1 MNKKLKRSI
10 ISTSIVLSIAL
21 LASIAALAQSPIAEN
36 LEITTYR
43 DVSVGGKL
51 SAIDPDGDAVTFE
64 ITTDPV
70 KGKIDLQADGAF
82 VYTPNEGKKGKDY
95 FGYRATDSE
104 GNVSQEGTVII
115 KIEKQ
120 KSKVTYSDL
129 DGDASGYAA
138 TMLAEQGIFIGE
150 KLAGKYVFN
159 ADSAVTRAEFLAMC
173 MEIADS
179 ELLTGV
185 YSTGFADDVDIPA
198 WAKPYVS
205 TALKCGVIS
214 GYTLSE
220 TGTVFKPNRYITSS
234 EAAVILNSVVDL
246 TDVSAIAYEA
256 VPTWAAQ
263 SAANLYAC
271 NISPSSGIYEFDA
284 TLTRADA
291 AQMLVSAMSVLG
303 AR

>member
-21 LASIAALAQSPIAEN
+21 IASVAALAQSPIAEN

-43 DVSVGGKL
+43 DVSVGGML
-51 SAIDPDGDAVTFE
+51 CAIDPDGDTVTFE
-64 ITTDPV
+64 ITTDPT
-70 KGKIDLQADGAF
+70 KGVIELAEDGAF
-82 VYTPNEGKKGKDY
+82 VYTPNDGKKGKDY

-120 KSKVTYSDL
+120 KTKVTYSDL
-129 DGDASGYAA
+129 DGSASGYAA

-150 KLAGKYVFN
+150 NLAGEYVFN
-159 ADSAVTRAEFLAMC
+159 PDNSVTRAEFLAMC

-185 YSTGFADDVDIPA
+185 TSTGFADDVDIPA

-214 GYTLSE
+214 GYAIDE
-220 TGTVFKPNRYITSS
+220 TGAVFKPNRYITVS
-234 EAAVILNSVVDL
+234 EAAVILDSVVDL
-246 TDVSAIAYEA
+246 TDVTTGAYETI
-256 VPTWAAQ
+256 PTWAAQ
-263 SAANLYAC
+263 SAANLAAC
-271 NISPSSGIYEFDA
+271 NIGPSSSMYLYNE

-291 AQMLVSAMSVLG
+291 AQMLVAAMSVLS